1 MSPINI
7 TLGVG
12 DIANL
17 CGIQLRV
24 WGLRAR
30 TNPIQLRT
38 DRNALAYTPNPAC
51 SKGLSMMVINESG
64 PANQYTLLYNK
75 TNYSR
80 GL

>member
-17 CGIQLRV
+17 CEIQIRV
-24 WGLRAR
+24 WGLRVR

-38 DRNALAYTPNPAC
+38 DRNALAIP
-51 SKGLSMMVINESG
+51 L
-64 PANQYTLLYNK
+64 TLHVLK
-75 TNYSR
+75 A
-80 GL
+80 